1 MAKNIVFCAD
11 GTWNGPAQE
20 DSARS
25 DDAASNVFNLYCCLA
40 GEDVID
46 PAVYRAADEQ
56 ERVLKAAD
64 GTKAQVAKYLHGVGD
79 SQNFLVKALGG
90 ALGAGVITRIV
101 RGYTFLSRNYEAGDR
116 ITIVGFSRGAYTA
129 RALAGLVGAKGLIDA
144 SKHGGLLDKEE
155 AYRLGCAVWADYRSA
170 ICARPDRNWVQAM
183 EGVLDHLPRFFGY
196 GPRVELVPDVGIET
210 VAVWDTVGAL
220 GIPAYQ
226 ADHCRLD
233 VFRFCDD
240 VLGAKVR
247 HGRHAIAIDDQRAD
261 FTPTLW
267 QADEARIVQML
278 FPGAHADVGGGY
290 TRARSES
297 GLSDGALKWMIEELQ
312 MLGVQFRPEL
322 PIDIEPIADAPAHQP
337 WLHLPWT
344 LTPQQPR
351 AGLGHLPAHA
361 SYHERLGKDVFDDP
375 AAKARRRYGPKNGPE
390 VQGEPQSPGAT

>member
-1 MAKNIVFCAD
+1 MAKSIIFCAD
-11 GTWNGPAQE
+11 GTWNGPAQ
-20 DSARS
+20 
-25 DDAASNVFNLYCCLA
+25 DDGDRPGDPASNVFHLYCCLA

-56 ERVLKAAD
+56 ERVLKAPD
-64 GTKAQVAKYLHGVGD
+64 GSRLQVAKYLHGVGD

-101 RGYTFLSRNYEAGDR
+101 RGYTFLSRNYEPGDR

-129 RALAGLVGAKGLIDA
+129 RALAGLVGSKGLLDA
-144 SKHGGLLDKEE
+144 AKHDLADKEE
-155 AYRLGCAVWADYRSA
+155 AYRLGCAAWSDYRSA
-170 ICARPDRNWVQAM
+170 ICARPGRNWVQAM

-196 GPRVELVPDVGIET
+196 GPKVHYVADVEIHA

-226 ADHCRLD
+226 ADNCRLD

-240 VLGAKVR
+240 VLGAKVH
-247 HGRHAIAIDDQRAD
+247 HGLHAVSIDDQRAD

-267 QADEARIVQML
+267 KPDPARIVQML

-290 TRARSES
+290 TRERSES

-312 MLGVQFRPEL
+312 ALGVQFRAEL

-337 WLHLPWT
+337 WLNLPWT
-344 LTPQQPR
+344 LSPRQPR
-351 AGLGHLPAHA
+351 AGLSGLPAHP
-361 SYHERLGKDVFDDP
+361 SYYERLGKDVFDDP
-375 AAKARRRYGPKNGPE
+375 SLTERRRYGPQNGPGPLA
-390 VQGEPQSPGAT
+390 VNQP

>member
-11 GTWNGPAQE
+11 GTWNGPAQ
-20 DSARS
+20 DDADPS
-25 DDAASNVFNLYCCLA
+25 DDTASNVFYLYCGLA
-40 GEDVID
+40 GDDVID

-56 ERVLKAAD
+56 ERVLMAAD
-64 GTKAQVAKYLHGVGD
+64 GTKLQAAKYLHGVGD

-90 ALGAGVITRIV
+90 ALGAGLITRIV
-101 RGYTFLSRNYEAGDR
+101 RGYTFLSRNYEPGDR

-144 SKHGGLLDKEE
+144 SKHGGLVDREE
-155 AYRLGCAVWADYRSA
+155 GYRLGCAVWADYRSA
-170 ICARPDRNWVQAM
+170 ICARPGRTWAQAM
-183 EGVLDHLPRFFGY
+183 EGVLDDLPRFFGY
-196 GPRVELVPDVGIET
+196 GTRVQLLPDVDIQT

-247 HGRHAIAIDDQRAD
+247 NGRHAISIDDRRAD

-267 QADEARIVQML
+267 QPDAGRILQVL

-290 TRARSES
+290 PRANAES
-297 GLSDGALKWMIEELQ
+297 GLSDGALKWMIGELQ
-312 MLGVQFRPEL
+312 PLGVLFRPQL
-322 PIDIEPIADAPAHQP
+322 PIDIEPLADAPAHQP

-344 LTPQQPR
+344 LSPQQAR
-351 AGLGHLPAHA
+351 AGLGGLPAHA
-361 SYHERLGKDVFDDP
+361 SYYERLGKDVLDDP
-375 AAKARRRYGPKNGPE
+375 SATERRPYAPTNMPAPPAATGP
-390 VQGEPQSPGAT
+390 